1 MKDRVREKEQERRE
15 KGWKKDRGLNEKEIE
30 PDRKRDRKS
39 WRGKVAIG
47 FSYTIQQ

>member
-1 MKDRVREKEQERRE
+1 MKDRVREKEQERR
-15 KGWKKDRGLNEKEIE
+15 KKQRGLNEKEIE